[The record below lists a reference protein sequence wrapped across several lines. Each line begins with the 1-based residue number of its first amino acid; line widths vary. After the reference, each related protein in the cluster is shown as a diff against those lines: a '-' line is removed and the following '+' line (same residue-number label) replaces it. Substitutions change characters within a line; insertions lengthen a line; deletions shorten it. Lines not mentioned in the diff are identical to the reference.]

1 MICLDFSLS
10 YLCCYLRKLNNDSII
25 SLLKIAEAVVLKLV
39 GDEPFVIQHVNHGC
53 LGGIFWNQNIKN
65 NYYLLKQWILTVY
78 V

>member
-10 YLCCYLRKLNNDSII
+10 YLCCYLRKLNNDFII

-39 GDEPFVIQHVNHGC
+39 GDEPFVIQHVNHGR
-53 LGGIFWNQNIKN
+53 FWNQNIKN